1 MQLPVRRSNVGIGV
15 GLAAVL
21 LTAGASPAQGQTPTF
36 SKDVAPIVYEKCAE
50 CHRPGS
56 MAPMSL
62 MTYEDI
68 RPWARAVKQRVVH
81 REMPPWGADPAYGP
95 YANDPSLTEAQIDTI
110 AAWVDGGAPA
120 GDPAHLPEAPTF
132 VEGWSIGEPDLVF
145 TMLEPFTVPAD
156 GTVPYMYVTIP
167 TNLKED
173 IWVRGVEL
181 KPSDRRVVHHIISDL
196 VEGTGEPVDPT
207 PQLTRDR
214 SQRETGGL
222 GGYVPGRVYDLF
234 DEGVARRIPAG
245 SEIVLQMH
253 YTTIGEVVQDQ
264 TQIGVVLATEPPSA
278 LRESGG
284 GQMPNFTFV
293 IPPGAPNHEVT
304 AQRTIER
311 DTYLRSVY
319 PHMHVRGKD
328 VTYAIVHPDGR
339 EEIVL
344 HVPKYDF
351 NWQLNYVF
359 AEPKYMPKGS
369 ILRVTAHYD
378 NSAANRY
385 NPDPSA
391 AVRWGNQTWEEMLIG
406 YYGTIDAPASNE
418 RTSSTGADQQQQ

>member
-1 MQLPVRRSNVGIGV
+1 MRLAPVMSKLVGIGV
-15 GLAAVL
+15 VAGTMILAAGHL
-21 LTAGASPAQGQTPTF
+21 EAQNASAPTF
-36 SKDVAPIVYEKCAE
+36 AKDVAPIVFEKCAE

-62 MTYEDI
+62 MTYDDV
-68 RPWARAVKQRVVH
+68 RPWARAIKQRVTR

-95 YANDPSLTEAQIDTI
+95 YANDPSLTQSQIDTI

-120 GDPAHLPEAPTF
+120 GNPADMPPAPNF

-145 TMLEPFTVPAD
+145 TMLQPFTVPAD

-173 IWVRGVEL
+173 IWVRGIEL
-181 KPSDRRVVHHIISDL
+181 KPSDRRVVHHIIGDL
-196 VEGTGEPVDPT
+196 VEGKGQPVDPT
-207 PQLTRDR
+207 PKLTRDNG
-214 SQRETGGL
+214 QTELAGGL
-222 GGYVPGRVYDLF
+222 AGYVPGRVYDLF
-234 DEGVARRIPAG
+234 EEGVARRIPAG
-245 SEIVLQMH
+245 ANIVLQMH
-253 YTTIGEVVQDQ
+253 YTTIGEVVHDQ
-264 TQIGVVLATEPPSA
+264 TQVGVVFAKEPPSG
-278 LRESGG
+278 LRQSGG
-284 GQMPNFTFV
+284 GQIPNFTFV

-304 AQRTIER
+304 AQQTIQR

-328 VTYAIVHPDGR
+328 VTYSLRYPDGR

-344 HVPKYDF
+344 HVPRYDF

-359 AEPKYMPKGS
+359 AQPKFMPKGS
-369 ILRVTAHYD
+369 VLKVTAHYD
-378 NSAANRY
+378 NSSANRH

-391 AVRWGNQTWEEMLIG
+391 EVRWGNQTWEEMLIG
-406 YYGTIDAPASNE
+406 YYGTIDALGN
-418 RTSSTGADQQQQ
+418 